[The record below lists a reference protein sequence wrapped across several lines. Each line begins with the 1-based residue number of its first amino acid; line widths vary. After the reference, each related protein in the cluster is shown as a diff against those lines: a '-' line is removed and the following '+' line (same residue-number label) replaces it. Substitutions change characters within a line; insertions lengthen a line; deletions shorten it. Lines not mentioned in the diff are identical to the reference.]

1 MRFGIRIHA
10 VAEEWSVIGRLSEP
24 ERRRGTGERF
34 EWTTVTGEREREE
47 RGETERKREREREEA
62 CACRI

>member
-1 MRFGIRIHA
+1 MVRFGIRIHA

-34 EWTTVTGEREREE
+34 EWTTVTGERRGVNLRE
-47 RGETERKREREREEA
+47 
-62 CACRI
+62 